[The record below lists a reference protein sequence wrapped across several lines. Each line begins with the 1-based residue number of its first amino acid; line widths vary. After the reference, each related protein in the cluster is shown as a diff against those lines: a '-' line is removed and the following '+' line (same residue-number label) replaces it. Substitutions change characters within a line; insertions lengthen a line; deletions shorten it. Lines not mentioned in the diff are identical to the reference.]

1 MKKIAKSI
9 YQRYSQLSLQ
19 NKFVV
24 LYVMLFMIPVII
36 IVFFYSNAFYKNAV
50 KDSKEQNEYLM
61 EMEKIHIE
69 KNIETMRESAQMIAS
84 DDHIID
90 FISNRNER
98 TVSELIE
105 FQREHI
111 TKMVNVQTVNPSINH
126 FRLFMDNESM
136 YEMWPI
142 LYKESRI
149 VATPWYSEVM
159 NLDGKELWWLKHDD
173 IDLLSNIKEERP
185 KISLYRRIN
194 DLYGNHLGIIEI
206 SMLQSN
212 FFPRMFSPI
221 SDGMSEMIVINNDEE
236 IYTNPAN
243 NFLKDEKFSSEDY
256 RIILDKLT
264 DEEDTDSFLLTNRHI
279 PYLVVATY
287 VKDIDVHMVNV
298 ISLQDIYMET
308 KKARNVTLIT
318 AMVIL
323 FILSVLTYVI
333 ISLLLKKLYRLIDNM
348 KQVEKGDFSTEINT
362 DGHDEIAILAFHF
375 KRMLSKINTLI
386 ADAVYKQAVTKDTE
400 LKALKTQID
409 SHFLYNT
416 LENIKMMAE
425 IEGKYEIS
433 DSITSLGEMMRYNIK
448 WKNEY
453 VVISEEIA
461 HIKNYVDIM
470 NLRLNRPL
478 SLVVDI
484 PDQLRDQEILKLS
497 LQPIIENAIK
507 HGIEPNSMKD
517 EESIIHVKAY
527 LQQQTVII
535 EVTDNGVGMDT
546 QQLYTL
552 NRKINGL
559 SNDQSTSEDG
569 IGLRNVHE
577 RIALFYGKGYGISVK
592 SVKNEYTSVMIRL
605 PYLIIRGASRDA

>member
-1 MKKIAKSI
+1 
-9 YQRYSQLSLQ
+9 
-19 NKFVV
+19 
-24 LYVMLFMIPVII
+24 MIPVII

-453 VVISEEIA
+453 VVLSEEIA

>member
-243 NFLKDEKFSSEDY
+243 NFLQDEKFSSEDY

-264 DEEDTDSFLLTNRHI
+264 DEEETDSFLLTNRHI

-453 VVISEEIA
+453 VVLSEEIA

-517 EESIIHVKAY
+517 EESTIHVKAY
-527 LQQQTVII
+527 LQHQTVII

>member
-1 MKKIAKSI
+1 MKTIAKSI

-453 VVISEEIA
+453 VVLSEEIA

>member
-264 DEEDTDSFLLTNRHI
+264 DEEDTASFLLTNRHI
-279 PYLVVATY
+279 PYLDVATY
-287 VKDIDVHMVNV
+287 VIVIDVHMVNV

-308 KKARNVTLIT
+308 KKARNVTLII

-323 FILSVLTYVI
+323 FILSLLMYVI
-333 ISLLLKKLYRLIDNM
+333 ITLVLRKLYKLLI
-348 KQVEKGDFSTEINT
+348 
-362 DGHDEIAILAFHF
+362 
-375 KRMLSKINTLI
+375 KINTLI

-453 VVISEEIA
+453 VVLSEEIA

-470 NLRLNRPL
+470 NLRLNRL
-478 SLVVDI
+478 HSLVVDI
-484 PDQLRDQEILKLS
+484 TYQLRDQEILKLS

-546 QQLYTL
+546 QQLY
-552 NRKINGL
+552 
-559 SNDQSTSEDG
+559 
-569 IGLRNVHE
+569 
-577 RIALFYGKGYGISVK
+577 
-592 SVKNEYTSVMIRL
+592 
-605 PYLIIRGASRDA
+605 

>member
-1 MKKIAKSI
+1 
-9 YQRYSQLSLQ
+9 
-19 NKFVV
+19 
-24 LYVMLFMIPVII
+24 
-36 IVFFYSNAFYKNAV
+36 
-50 KDSKEQNEYLM
+50 
-61 EMEKIHIE
+61 
-69 KNIETMRESAQMIAS
+69 
-84 DDHIID
+84 
-90 FISNRNER
+90 
-98 TVSELIE
+98 
-105 FQREHI
+105 
-111 TKMVNVQTVNPSINH
+111 
-126 FRLFMDNESM
+126 
-136 YEMWPI
+136 
-142 LYKESRI
+142 
-149 VATPWYSEVM
+149 
-159 NLDGKELWWLKHDD
+159 DGKELWWLKHDD

-433 DSITSLGEMMRYNIK
+433 
-448 WKNEY
+448 
-453 VVISEEIA
+453 
-461 HIKNYVDIM
+461 
-470 NLRLNRPL
+470 
-478 SLVVDI
+478 
-484 PDQLRDQEILKLS
+484 
-497 LQPIIENAIK
+497 
-507 HGIEPNSMKD
+507 
-517 EESIIHVKAY
+517 
-527 LQQQTVII
+527 
-535 EVTDNGVGMDT
+535 
-546 QQLYTL
+546 
-552 NRKINGL
+552 
-559 SNDQSTSEDG
+559 
-569 IGLRNVHE
+569 
-577 RIALFYGKGYGISVK
+577 
-592 SVKNEYTSVMIRL
+592 
-605 PYLIIRGASRDA
+605 

>member
-1 MKKIAKSI
+1 
-9 YQRYSQLSLQ
+9 
-19 NKFVV
+19 
-24 LYVMLFMIPVII
+24 MIPVII